1 MDRNIGTWKVPERG
15 AIAGYEALER
25 KLVPT
30 RGRHNF
36 PLSGMKAQ
44 PCYRVSQAI
53 AEQRSYEKSK

>member
-36 PLSGMKAQ
+36 PLSGDESAAMLPRFASD
-44 PCYRVSQAI
+44 CGT
-53 AEQRSYEKSK
+53 EKLRKK